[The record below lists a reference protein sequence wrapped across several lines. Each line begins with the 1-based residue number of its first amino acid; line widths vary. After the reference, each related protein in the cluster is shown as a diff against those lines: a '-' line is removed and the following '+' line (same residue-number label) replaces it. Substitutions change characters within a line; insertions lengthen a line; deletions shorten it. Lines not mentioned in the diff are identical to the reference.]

1 MFFDKYVYIDL
12 APLKYAFQIIVVN
25 FDLILSCCM
34 NMPINNRPA
43 AVSTTQQAA
52 LLKEIA
58 FNADGLVA
66 AVVQDATTNE
76 FLMMAW
82 MDETAF
88 LRTLETGKACFY
100 SRSRKTAWMKGES
113 SGHLQIVREV
123 LVDCDGDVVLLK
135 VDSIGGMACHT
146 GRRNCFFR
154 KLENGAW
161 VTQFEPIKSQTE
173 IYGE

>member
-1 MFFDKYVYIDL
+1 MSVTSKPASDT
-12 APLKYAFQIIVVN
+12 
-25 FDLILSCCM
+25 LS
-34 NMPINNRPA
+34 
-43 AVSTTQQAA
+43 VSQHAA

-66 AVVQDATTNE
+66 AVIQDADTNE

-82 MDETAF
+82 MDESAF
-88 LRTLETGKACFY
+88 LRTLGSGKACFY
-100 SRSRKTAWMKGES
+100 SRSRKAAWMKGES
-113 SGHLQIVREV
+113 SGHLQIVREIFI
-123 LVDCDGDVVLLK
+123 DCDGDAVLIK
-135 VDSIGGMACHT
+135 VDQIGGIACHT

-161 VTQFEPIKSQTE
+161 VTQFEPIKSQSE

>member
-1 MFFDKYVYIDL
+1 MNT
-12 APLKYAFQIIVVN
+12 IV
-25 FDLILSCCM
+25 
-34 NMPINNRPA
+34 NNE
-43 AVSTTQQAA
+43 TTALGVAQRTA

-66 AVVQDATTNE
+66 AVVQDATSNE

-82 MDETAF
+82 MDESAF
-88 LRTLETGKACFY
+88 LRTLESGKACFY
-100 SRSRKTAWMKGES
+100 SRSRKAAWMKGER

-123 LVDCDGDVVLLK
+123 FVDCDGDVVLLK